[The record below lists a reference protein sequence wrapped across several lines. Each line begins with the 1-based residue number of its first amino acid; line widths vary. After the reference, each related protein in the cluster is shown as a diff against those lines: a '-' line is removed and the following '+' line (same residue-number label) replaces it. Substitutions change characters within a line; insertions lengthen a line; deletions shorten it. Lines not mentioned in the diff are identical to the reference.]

1 MYEGFYLQVAVNG
14 KIGRKVFLE
23 VKPTERNM
31 LKYAILASAVMISAP
46 VLAQDKPADSQTAP
60 TTQAAPTQ
68 TAPESTP
75 ATPDTAS
82 PVDQAMS
89 SVTPTADQAAPAQ
102 TAAQPA
108 SKADQIAQV
117 VSTEFPT
124 YDKDANGSLNE
135 TEFGSWMVALK
146 TASDPTTKAESAAT
160 KSWVDQAFAS
170 ADTDK
175 NKALSKTELTGFLTQ
190 GS

>member
-1 MYEGFYLQVAVNG
+1 
-14 KIGRKVFLE
+14 
-23 VKPTERNM
+23 M
-31 LKYAILASAVMISAP
+31 LKYALLASAMIISAP
-46 VLAQDKPADSQTAP
+46 VLAQDKPADTQTAP
-60 TTQAAPTQ
+60 TTQAAPAQ
-68 TAPESTP
+68 TAPEATP
-75 ATPDTAS
+75 AAPDPAAPSTAS

-89 SVTPTADQAAPAQ
+89 SVTPTTDQATQTAPAQ
-102 TAAQPA
+102 TASQPA
-108 SKADQIAQV
+108 KAEQIAQV

-135 TEFGSWMVALK
+135 AEFGSWMVALK

-160 KSWVDQAFAS
+160 KSWVGQAFAS

-175 NKALSKTELTGFLTQ
+175 NKALTKTELTGFLTQ